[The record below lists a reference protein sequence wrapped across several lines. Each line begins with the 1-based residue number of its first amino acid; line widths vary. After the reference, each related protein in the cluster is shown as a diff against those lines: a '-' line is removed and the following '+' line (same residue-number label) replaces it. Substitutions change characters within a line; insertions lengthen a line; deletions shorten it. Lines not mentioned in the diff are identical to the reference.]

1 MQLRYAKTLCV
12 CGVIV
17 VQVRKAII
25 IFPAANVLG

>member
-17 VQVRKAII
+17 VQVRKAIL
-25 IFPAANVLG
+25 FSLLLTF